1 MQRSAVRGK
10 VKNYKDKIETVRH
23 SVIAELHCQTRSH
36 VAQETV
42 ALEDLQ
48 KEIDAASRSFEK
60 AKIDFDNKIVAATA
74 EAQRKTHAP
83 AHLNS
88 PKINECK
95 RRLLFLQRGVK
106 RGISFICFN
115 ATVHAV

>member
-1 MQRSAVRGK
+1 MCNASQIGIKSRSTKKRSKRCG
-10 VKNYKDKIETVRH
+10 NFSFH
-23 SVIAELHCQTRSH
+23 NCIAKRWRA
-36 VAQETV
+36 AQEAL
-42 ALEDLQ
+42 ALENLQ
-48 KEIDAASRSFEK
+48 KEIDNASRSYEK

-95 RRLLFLQRGVK
+95 RRLLFLQRGAK
-106 RGISFICFN
+106 RGIRF
-115 ATVHAV
+115 TGKVHVV